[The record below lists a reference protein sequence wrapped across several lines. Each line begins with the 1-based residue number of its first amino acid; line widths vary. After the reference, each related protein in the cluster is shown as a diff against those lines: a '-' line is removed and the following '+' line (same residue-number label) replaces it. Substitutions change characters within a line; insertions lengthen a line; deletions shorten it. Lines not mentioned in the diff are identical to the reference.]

1 VVYNPI
7 FNSDNA
13 RIFPFC
19 TEMENEIYKSELL
32 KLGKRIRALRKARN
46 KTQVEFELDCKINHG
61 DISRI
66 ENGQKNLEFYTIVKL
81 AVALQVKI
89 SDLFKEDAE

>member
-1 VVYNPI
+1 
-7 FNSDNA
+7 
-13 RIFPFC
+13 
-19 TEMENEIYKSELL
+19 MENEVYKTELI
-32 KLGKRIRALRKARN
+32 KLGKRIRALRKSKNR
-46 KTQVEFELDCKINHG
+46 TQVEFELDSKINHG

-81 AVALQVKI
+81 ATALQVKI